1 MSSDIENLT
10 TVPSP
15 PQIHREELRRRL
27 HDQSLT
33 IVDVLSPQSYASG
46 HIPGA
51 VNLPFEDIEAHAH
64 ELLPDSLAEIAVYC
78 SKFT

>member
-1 MSSDIENLT
+1 MSSVEKLA

-15 PQIHREELRRRL
+15 PQIRREELRRRL

-51 VNLPFEDIEAHAH
+51 VNLPFEDIDAHAH
-64 ELLPDSLAEIAVYC
+64 ELLPDPFAEIAVYC